1 MLGAS
6 GSRLLLSVFVRLTLA
21 PLALRSGFGR
31 RKAMAKTFSSEHDL
45 AAYALV
51 ADRITL
57 FYERYP
63 AGRIVT
69 ELVSRTEREVT
80 FRALVFRGADD
91 LRPAATGW
99 ASEREGDGQ
108 INEVACLENT
118 ETSAVGRALAN
129 LGFTAS
135 SRRPSREEM
144 EKAARQRAWLA
155 SRPRVS
161 EAAPVA
167 VPVAAPL
174 SAPVPTSPLPAPT
187 LPPARIDADPLQRR
201 ANAVHDVLGL
211 VERAEAIGFPERR
224 GATLR
229 AAVERPE
236 LAPRT
241 LMRLERRIRAWMARH
256 RPHGR

>member
-1 MLGAS
+1 M
-6 GSRLLLSVFVRLTLA
+6 TKT
-21 PLALRSGFGR
+21 GFG
-31 RKAMAKTFSSEHDL
+31 EHDL
-45 AAYALV
+45 SAYALV

-69 ELVSRTEREVT
+69 ELVSRVDREIT
-80 FRALVFRGADD
+80 FRALVFRGPEDVQ
-91 LRPAATGW
+91 PAATGW

-108 INEVACLENT
+108 INQVACLENT

-144 EKAARQRAWLA
+144 EKAARQRARLVPP
-155 SRPRVS
+155 RP
-161 EAAPVA
+161 APVEPLA
-167 VPVAAPL
+167 VRHPPL
-174 SAPVPTSPLPAPT
+174 
-187 LPPARIDADPLQRR
+187 DADPLQRR
-201 ANAVHDVLGL
+201 ANAVYDVLGL
-211 VERAEAIGFPERR
+211 IERAEAIGFPERR

-229 AAVERPE
+229 AAVGRTD
-236 LAPRT
+236 LTPRT
-241 LMRLERRIRAWMARH
+241 VMRLERRIRAWMARH

>member
-1 MLGAS
+1 
-6 GSRLLLSVFVRLTLA
+6 
-21 PLALRSGFGR
+21 
-31 RKAMAKTFSSEHDL
+31 MAKTGFGEHDL
-45 AAYALV
+45 SAYALV

-69 ELVSRTEREVT
+69 ELFSRTEREIT
-80 FRALVFRGADD
+80 FRALVFRGPEDVQ
-91 LRPAATGW
+91 PAATGW

-108 INEVACLENT
+108 INQVACLENT

-144 EKAARQRAWLA
+144 EKAARQRARLVP
-155 SRPRVS
+155 RPI
-161 EAAPVA
+161 VA
-167 VPVAAPL
+167 G
-174 SAPVPTSPLPAPT
+174 PVPAPQPPL
-187 LPPARIDADPLQRR
+187 DADPLQRR
-201 ANAVHDVLGL
+201 ANAVHDILGL
-211 VERAEAIGFPERR
+211 IERAEAIGFPERR

-229 AAVERPE
+229 SAVERPD

>member
-1 MLGAS
+1 ML
-6 GSRLLLSVFVRLTLA
+6 
-21 PLALRSGFGR
+21 
-31 RKAMAKTFSSEHDL
+31 KTGIGEHDPSD
-45 AAYALV
+45 YALV

-57 FYERYP
+57 FYQRFP

-69 ELVSRTEREVT
+69 ELYSRTEREIT
-80 FRALVFRGADD
+80 FRALVYRGPADVE
-91 LRPAATGW
+91 PAATGW

-108 INEVACLENT
+108 INQVACLENT

-144 EKAARQRAWLA
+144 EKAARQRA
-155 SRPRVS
+155 RVVA
-161 EAAPVA
+161 EPIPVRHL
-167 VPVAAPL
+167 PL
-174 SAPVPTSPLPAPT
+174 
-187 LPPARIDADPLQRR
+187 DADPLQRR

-211 VERAEAIGFPERR
+211 LERAESIGFSERR

-229 AAVERPE
+229 DAVQRAD
-236 LAPRT
+236 LTPRT

>member
-1 MLGAS
+1 
-6 GSRLLLSVFVRLTLA
+6 
-21 PLALRSGFGR
+21 
-31 RKAMAKTFSSEHDL
+31 MAKTGYGEHDL
-45 AAYALV
+45 GEYALV

-57 FYERYP
+57 FYQRYP

-69 ELVSRTEREVT
+69 ELHSRTEREIT
-80 FRALVFRGADD
+80 FRALVFRGPADVQ
-91 LRPAATGW
+91 PAATGW
-99 ASEREGDGQ
+99 ASERQGDGE
-108 INEVACLENT
+108 INQVACLENT

-144 EKAARQRAWLA
+144 EKAARQRARLVA
-155 SRPRVS
+155 HRVPADPP
-161 EAAPVA
+161 EAASDQPA
-167 VPVAAPL
+167 IQLADSL
-174 SAPVPTSPLPAPT
+174 FSPLPM
-187 LPPARIDADPLQRR
+187 PPAPVDEAAGSVHHIPLEADPLQRR

-211 VERAEAIGFPERR
+211 IERAEAIGFPERR

-229 AAVERPE
+229 EAVQRPD
-236 LAPRT
+236 LTPRT